1 MQVAGGQ
8 DEGTGFLGQL
18 RQEILL
24 HKGQRATFILSKMAF
39 VALLFALGAIQVDGM
54 ESRWLL
60 YALPF
65 VALAFD
71 VYISAED
78 FKVKRV
84 GAFLRA
90 YVGVSR
96 SEHDWERYVSRHR
109 AQGMLATTFAVTVIV
124 ALGAGGVLWAQ
135 VSDAGL
141 VAVPLSSWGVWGTW
155 LALVAALLAGAYVY
169 HRQLIVQLPQAHLQP
184 AQSTALLEAPDKSTL
199 AGLRDRAIIALL
211 LNTGLEA
218 DELVAMRLGDLTET
232 EDGRPA
238 VRGQPRRG
246 EQGRV
251 VPFREP
257 YVAAF
262 ALKEWVKQAEITGG
276 PIFRGVDD
284 GAASA
289 RGIAPGAV
297 DAILRRYPV
306 VIDGAIQTVDAAQLR
321 RAYAR
326 YLFEDGL
333 DLQTIRQRLGCK
345 RVEDVLGFSGPTA
358 TRLGL
363 ES

>member
-1 MQVAGGQ
+1 MPAASGQ
-8 DEGTGFLGQL
+8 DGGTGFLGQL
-18 RQEILL
+18 RQEVLL
-24 HKGQRATFILSKMAF
+24 HKDKRATFILSKLAF
-39 VALLFALGAIQVDGM
+39 VALLFTLGAIQVDGM

-71 VYISAED
+71 VHISAED
-78 FKVKRV
+78 FRVKRV

-90 YVGVSR
+90 YTSVSR
-96 SEHDWERYVSRHR
+96 DERDWERFVNRHR
-109 AQGMLATTFAVTVIV
+109 AQGMLATTFIVTVIV

-135 VSDAGL
+135 ASDAGL
-141 VAVPLSSWGVWGTW
+141 EVVPLSSWRGWGIW
-155 LALVAALLAGAYVY
+155 LAVVAVLLAGAYAY
-169 HRQLIVQLPQAHLQP
+169 QRQLIVRLPEAHLQP
-184 AQSTALLEAPDKSTL
+184 GQSTALLEAPDKSTL

-218 DELVAMRLGDLTET
+218 DEVVAMRLSDLTEM

-246 EQGRV
+246 EEGRV

-257 YVAAF
+257 YVVAF
-262 ALKEWVKQAEITGG
+262 ALKEWVRQAQITGG
-276 PIFRGVDD
+276 PIFREVDD
-284 GAASA
+284 NVASA
-289 RGIAPGAV
+289 RGITPNAV
-297 DAILRRYPV
+297 NAILRRYPV
-306 VIDGAIQTVDAAQLR
+306 VIDGTIQTIDAAQLR

-326 YLFEDGL
+326 YLFEDGI
-333 DLQTIRQRLGCK
+333 DLRTIRQRLGCR
-345 RVEDVLGFSGPTA
+345 RVEDVLGFSGPIA
-358 TRLGL
+358 TRRGL

>member
-1 MQVAGGQ
+1 MQVASGQ

-18 RQEILL
+18 RQEVLL
-24 HKGQRATFILSKMAF
+24 HKGKRATFILSKMAF

-65 VALAFD
+65 LALAFD
-71 VYISAED
+71 VYVSAED

-84 GAFLRA
+84 GAFMRA

-96 SEHDWERYVSRHR
+96 DERDWERYVSRHR
-109 AQGMLATTFAVTVIV
+109 AQGMLATTFIVTFIV

-135 VSDAGL
+135 ASDAGL
-141 VAVPLSSWGVWGTW
+141 VAVPLSSWRVWGIW
-155 LALVAALLAGAYVY
+155 LAVVAVLLAGAYVY
-169 HRQLIVQLPQAHLQP
+169 HRQLIVRLPQAHLQP

-211 LNTGLEA
+211 LNTGLDA
-218 DELVAMRLGDLTET
+218 DEVAAMRMSDLTEM

-276 PIFRGVDD
+276 RIFREVDD

-289 RGIAPGAV
+289 RGIASGAV
-297 DAILRRYPV
+297 NAILRRYPV
-306 VIDGAIQTVDAAQLR
+306 VIDGTIQTVDAAQLR
-321 RAYAR
+321 CAYAR
-326 YLFEDGL
+326 YLFEDGV
-333 DLQTIRQRLGCK
+333 DLQTIRQRLGCE